1 MKSPLISVIM
11 PVFHSELFL
20 AEAIDSILNQT
31 FRDFELLIV
40 YDLSTDNSFSII
52 ERYQKLDSRIILV
65 MGEKKSLVGALNQ
78 GIDTAKGEFIA
89 RMDADDI
96 ALPYRFER
104 QLAWLQET
112 GADITGSWI
121 QRFKNQSK
129 RVVKARKTDA
139 AIKMEMLFCCPFK
152 HPTVLMRTTMAK
164 SLKYDPAWLVAE
176 DYDLWER
183 AAEAGW
189 KMTNVQEV
197 LLLYRVHGNQL
208 STATPI
214 KQQNYS
220 LQISLRYW
228 KYLSQNLSLDIM
240 KIRNFAKLFAF
251 TDSKLNIDDIDEV
264 FIQLMKEQTT
274 KEASDVL
281 MDQLAL
287 QYMLAANQSLIF
299 ISNRMKLFLNLIWY
313 KLLLFQIILCF
324 INFFQIHPSR
334 RRGLSLINRFYFI
347 FISNSWKNNTR
358 IQSVAIF
365 K

>member
-1 MKSPLISVIM
+1 M
-11 PVFHSELFL
+11 PVFNSEFFL
-20 AEAIDSILNQT
+20 AEAIESILNQT
-31 FRDFELLIV
+31 FSDFEFLII
-40 YDLSTDNSFSII
+40 YDLSSDNSFYII
-52 ERYQKLDSRIILV
+52 EHYQKLDSRIKIV

-78 GIDTAKGEFIA
+78 GIDTAKGKYIA

-121 QRFKNQSK
+121 QRFENQSK

-164 SLKYDPAWLVAE
+164 SLMYDPAWPVAE

-183 AAEAGW
+183 AAKAGW

-197 LLLYRVHGNQL
+197 LLLYRVHSNQL
-208 STATPI
+208 STSTPI
-214 KQQNYS
+214 KQHNYT

-228 KYLSQNLSLDIM
+228 EYLSQNLSLDIM
-240 KIRNFAKLFAF
+240 QIRNFTKLFIFAE
-251 TDSKLNIDDIDEV
+251 SKSNIDDLEEV
-264 FIQLMKEQTT
+264 FIQLFKNQTT

-287 QYMLAANQSLIF
+287 QYMLAANKSLIY
-299 ISNRMKLFLNLIWY
+299 ISNRMKLFFNFIWY
-313 KLLLFQIILCF
+313 KLLLFQFILWF
-324 INFFQIHPSR
+324 IKFCKIHPAE
-334 RRGLSLINRFYFI
+334 RRGLSLIYMIYLNY
-347 FISNSWKNNTR
+347 ISNSWKNHTKM
-358 IQSVAIF
+358 QSKVI
-365 K
+365 

>member
-1 MKSPLISVIM
+1 MKSPLITVIM
-11 PVFHSELFL
+11 PVFNSEIFL

-31 FRDFELLIV
+31 FRDFEFLII
-40 YDLSTDNSFSII
+40 YDLSSDKSFSII
-52 ERYQKLDSRIILV
+52 DYYHKIDSRIRVI

-78 GIDTAKGEFIA
+78 GIDKANGKFIA

-121 QRFKNQSK
+121 QRFEKQSK
-129 RVVKARKTDA
+129 HVVKARKTDA

-152 HPTVLMRTTMAK
+152 HPTILMRTTMAK
-164 SLKYDPAWLVAE
+164 SLKYDPAWHFAE

-183 AAEAGW
+183 AAKAGW

-197 LLLYRVHGNQL
+197 LLLYRVHANQL
-208 STATPI
+208 STATPM
-214 KQQNYS
+214 KQNNYT

-228 KYLSQNLSLDIM
+228 EYLSQNLSLDIM
-240 KIRNFAKLFAF
+240 QIRNFTKLFTFAE
-251 TDSKLNIDDIDEV
+251 SKSNIDDLEEV
-264 FIQLMKEQTT
+264 FIQLFKNQTT

-287 QYMLAANQSLIF
+287 QYMLAANKSLIY
-299 ISNRMKLFLNLIWY
+299 ISNRMKLFFNFIWY
-313 KLLLFQIILCF
+313 KLLLFQFILWF
-324 INFFQIHPSR
+324 IKFCKIHPGE
-334 RRGLSLINRFYFI
+334 RRGLSLIYMIYLNY
-347 FISNSWKNNTR
+347 ISNSWKNHTKM
-358 IQSVAIF
+358 QSKVI
-365 K
+365 